1 MRLVAWDDVQRL
13 RPLPPFRDGKIAYIG
28 ADGIRTGAM
37 TWVGEVRKEVSFKT
51 GAEAR
56 AHSHETF
63 AGCETARRAALVLY
77 KVFSGRELEES
88 LAIGMSDV
96 ITKMDA
102 PPEDERC
109 VMTVLAAV
117 RKALIDRA
125 GHDPRRSDCRG
136 AETPANKLTRNCS
149 RRSRSS
155 PTVAEGCTRARL
167 GTSCE
172 GSCNRRM
179 RVPLQVLLLLMV
191 VVAGCTAGDGSVP
204 AGRSASP
211 SVARLAGS
219 PPLLGP
225 DGQVRFVTTAANEV
239 RAEDAA
245 TGAIRW
251 TLPTPVL
258 AAGSSLHWRL
268 LVAGDG
274 SFVYIQSVLDGESP
288 TYLGTR
294 RVDARTGVELAS
306 DIKFEIYWYEN
317 VVLWTALTDG
327 GALQMAI
334 ERARA
339 AGGGYRLRTFDPL
352 TLKMLTDV
360 QQAAPPAPP
369 AIPRA

>member
-1 MRLVAWDDVQRL
+1 
-13 RPLPPFRDGKIAYIG
+13 
-28 ADGIRTGAM
+28 
-37 TWVGEVRKEVSFKT
+37 
-51 GAEAR
+51 
-56 AHSHETF
+56 
-63 AGCETARRAALVLY
+63 
-77 KVFSGRELEES
+77 
-88 LAIGMSDV
+88 
-96 ITKMDA
+96 
-102 PPEDERC
+102 
-109 VMTVLAAV
+109 
-117 RKALIDRA
+117 
-125 GHDPRRSDCRG
+125 
-136 AETPANKLTRNCS
+136 
-149 RRSRSS
+149 
-155 PTVAEGCTRARL
+155 
-167 GTSCE
+167 
-172 GSCNRRM
+172 M

-191 VVAGCTAGDGSVP
+191 VVAGCTAGDGGIP
-204 AGRSASP
+204 AGQSAAP
-211 SVARLAGS
+211 SVARLAAS

-274 SFVYIQSVLDGESP
+274 SSVYVQSVLDGGGP

-317 VVLWTALTDG
+317 VVLWTALADG

-339 AGGGYRLRTFDPL
+339 AGGGYRFRTFDPL

-360 QQAAPPAPP
+360 QQPAPP
-369 AIPRA
+369 SVPRA